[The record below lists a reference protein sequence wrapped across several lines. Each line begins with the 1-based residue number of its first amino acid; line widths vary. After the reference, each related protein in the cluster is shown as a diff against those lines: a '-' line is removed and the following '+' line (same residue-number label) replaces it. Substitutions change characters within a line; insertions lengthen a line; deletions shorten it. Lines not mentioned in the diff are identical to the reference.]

1 MEIRFL
7 SVGCGDGICIRF
19 LGDDESY
26 HNILIDCGTEKGNKY
41 EGSLKKELIAI
52 KERKEKIDLWI
63 ITHIDDDHIG
73 GILRFVKDQ
82 ALFKE
87 IDLSATRF
95 WFNYSDHDYDTGTSP
110 DNFKSVKQGI
120 RLREL
125 LKQKAL
131 LQQFITDELQ
141 LINFFGVKFS
151 ILSPNRQKFEDLV
164 LEWKNEEIKIIEK
177 KAASFKDAEG
187 NDHDTKIDD
196 FDLELEESDTSTAN
210 ASSIAFILE
219 YKAKKFLFTADA
231 HPQILENALSQL
243 GYSAENKLHLEFMQ
257 VPHHGSKFNTSDGL
271 LKIISCSNYIIS
283 ADGFKHNLPNK
294 KTLARIIRVEETK
307 PVNFFITE
315 LNSATKSIFSV
326 DGILENV
333 TLNFP
338 SAGTGGLIFTL

>member
-7 SVGCGDGICIRF
+7 SVGSGDGICIRF
-19 LGDDESY
+19 FGEDSSY
-26 HNILIDCGTEKGNKY
+26 HNIIIDGGTEKGDKY
-41 EGSLKKELIAI
+41 ERSLKREIIAI

-73 GILRFVKDQ
+73 GILRFIKDQ

-95 WFNYSDHDYDTGTSP
+95 WFNYSDLDYDTGISP

-120 RLREL
+120 RLREF
-125 LKQKAL
+125 LKQKAF

-141 LINFFGVKFS
+141 LINFFGIKFS
-151 ILSPNRQKFEDLV
+151 ILSPNRQKFEELV
-164 LEWKNEEIKIIEK
+164 LEWKKEEIKIIEK
-177 KAASFKDAEG
+177 KVALFKGTEA
-187 NDHDTKIDD
+187 NDYETKIEN
-196 FDLELEESDTSTAN
+196 FDLELEDSDISTAN

-219 YKAKKFLFTADA
+219 CNMKKFLFTADA
-231 HPQILENALSQL
+231 HPCILENALSQL
-243 GYSAENKLHLEFMQ
+243 GYSDENKLHLEYMQ
-257 VPHHGSKFNTSDGL
+257 VPHHGSKFNTTDRL
-271 LKIISCSNYIIS
+271 LKIIDCSNYVIS

-294 KTLARIIRVEETK
+294 KTLARIIRMDEAS

-315 LNSATKSIFSV
+315 QNSTIKSVFSV
-326 DGILENV
+326 DRILENV

-338 SAGTGGLIFTL
+338 STDAVGLIFNL

>member
-19 LGDDESY
+19 FGEDGSY
-26 HNILIDCGTEKGNKY
+26 HNILIDGGTEKGDKY
-41 EGSLKKELIAI
+41 ERSLKKEIIAI
-52 KERKEKIDLWI
+52 NERKEKIDLWI

-95 WFNYSDHDYDTGTSP
+95 WFNYSDVDYDTGISP

-125 LKQKAL
+125 LKQKAF

-141 LINFFGVKFS
+141 VINFFGVKFS
-151 ILSPNRQKFEDLV
+151 ILSPNRQKFEDLA
-164 LEWKNEEIKIIEK
+164 LEWKKEEIKIIEK
-177 KAASFKDAEG
+177 NAASFKGTEE
-187 NDHDTKIDD
+187 NDHETKIED

-219 YKAKKFLFTADA
+219 YKAKKLLFTADA
-231 HPQILENALSQL
+231 HPHILENAMSQL
-243 GYSAENKLHLEFMQ
+243 GYSDENKLYVEYMQ

-271 LKIISCSNYIIS
+271 LKMISCFNYIIS

-294 KTLARIIRVEETK
+294 KALARIIKFNKEKAT
-307 PVNFFITE
+307 NFFITE
-315 LNSATKSIFSV
+315 MNSVTRSIFSV

-338 SAGTGGLIFTL
+338 SEGTGGLVFNL